1 MSIILNLV
9 ILAMVVHVSQAA
21 SLKFERELIQAT
33 TDTQD
38 LGFICKN
45 KECKECLKFTT
56 TDTMCIVATVRFG
69 HAGKIRLRMT
79 LNTKLL
85 VEGDITGPAARSFCS
100 RNVPIINIEEIC
112 LIPKDVDMAK
122 LHSCLDLSVKY
133 KGKTYTN
140 SIGCFTILGMLVQ
153 DRIGTAFVSA
163 GEDGI
168 PINDSRTYGFDDSPE
183 VVDDDIDGSAI
194 CHKGICKICKT
205 YTHCKACVIAKAVHN
220 AMEVKLVAS
229 RHVVVKGKIA
239 NNTDVSFC
247 IHHVRKHPDIKF
259 VCIVARNISIKD
271 MSACVNITVQVKQS
285 TFNESFGCFKIPN
298 KADAMQPLVSLDSED
313 IDVETDYMD
322 SENIDVLADS
332 FGSDKDDVKAD
343 TLE

>member
-153 DRIGTAFVSA
+153 DRIA

-183 VVDDDIDGSAI
+183 VVYDDIDGSAI

-205 YTHCKACVIAKAVHN
+205 YTHCKAYVIAKAVHN
-220 AMEVKLVAS
+220 AMEVKLVAG
-229 RHVVVKGKIA
+229 RHEVVKGKIT

-247 IHHVRKHPDIKF
+247 IHHVRKHTDIKS
-259 VCIVARNISIKD
+259 VCIVARNISMKNL
-271 MSACVNITVQVKQS
+271 SACVNITAQVKQS
-285 TFNESFGCFKIPN
+285 IFNESFGCFKIPN
-298 KADAMQPLVSLDSED
+298 KADVMQPLVSLDSED
-313 IDVETDYMD
+313 IDVVADYPD
-322 SENIDVLADS
+322 SEDIDVVADS
-332 FGSDKDDVKAD
+332 FGPDGDDAESD

>member
-33 TDTQD
+33 TDTQV
-38 LGFICKN
+38 
-45 KECKECLKFTT
+45 
-56 TDTMCIVATVRFG
+56 CIVATVRFG

-183 VVDDDIDGSAI
+183 VVYDDIDGSAI

-205 YTHCKACVIAKAVHN
+205 YTHCKAYVIAKAVHN
-220 AMEVKLVAS
+220 AMEVKLVAG
-229 RHVVVKGKIA
+229 RHEVVKGKIT

-247 IHHVRKHPDIKF
+247 IHHVRKHTDIKS
-259 VCIVARNISIKD
+259 VCIVARNISMKNL
-271 MSACVNITVQVKQS
+271 SACVNITAQVKQS
-285 TFNESFGCFKIPN
+285 IFNESFGCFKIPN
-298 KADAMQPLVSLDSED
+298 KADVMQPLVSLDSED
-313 IDVETDYMD
+313 IDVVADYPD
-322 SENIDVLADS
+322 SEDIDVVADS
-332 FGSDKDDVKAD
+332 FGPDGDDAESD

>member
-33 TDTQD
+33 TDTQ
-38 LGFICKN
+38 
-45 KECKECLKFTT
+45 
-56 TDTMCIVATVRFG
+56 
-69 HAGKIRLRMT
+69 
-79 LNTKLL
+79 
-85 VEGDITGPAARSFCS
+85 
-100 RNVPIINIEEIC
+100 
-112 LIPKDVDMAK
+112 
-122 LHSCLDLSVKY
+122 
-133 KGKTYTN
+133 
-140 SIGCFTILGMLVQ
+140 
-153 DRIGTAFVSA
+153 A

-194 CHKGICKICKT
+194 CHKGICKIS
-205 YTHCKACVIAKAVHN
+205 CVIAKAVHN
-220 AMEVKLVAS
+220 AME
-229 RHVVVKGKIA
+229 
-239 NNTDVSFC
+239 
-247 IHHVRKHPDIKF
+247 
-259 VCIVARNISIKD
+259 
-271 MSACVNITVQVKQS
+271 VKQS

>member
-153 DRIGTAFVSA
+153 DRIA

-183 VVDDDIDGSAI
+183 VVYDDIDGSAI
-194 CHKGICKICKT
+194 CHKGICKIS
-205 YTHCKACVIAKAVHN
+205 YVIAKAVHN
-220 AMEVKLVAS
+220 AMEVKQ
-229 RHVVVKGKIA
+229 
-239 NNTDVSFC
+239 
-247 IHHVRKHPDIKF
+247 
-259 VCIVARNISIKD
+259 SI
-271 MSACVNITVQVKQS
+271 
-285 TFNESFGCFKIPN
+285 FNESFGCFKIPN
-298 KADAMQPLVSLDSED
+298 KADVMQPLVSLDSED
-313 IDVETDYMD
+313 IDVVADYPD
-322 SENIDVLADS
+322 SEDIDVVADS
-332 FGSDKDDVKAD
+332 FGPDGDDAESD